1 MGRLP
6 RLAESSGSEIIS
18 HFHYYYLRAGALTR
32 EEGRLVNHVFEVAR
46 SRNDYRRRARR
57 HSRGRAGDAN
67 LPGLFEKTLKR
78 KENFHLG
85 QVLFRKLLYVS
96 ERCERL
102 SAVASQIGN
111 HFRSHFKRE
120 WDCLMCVPSLHY

>member
-78 KENFHLG
+78 KEDFHLR
-85 QVLFRKLLYVS
+85 QILFRELLHAS
-96 ERCERL
+96 ERCECLR
-102 SAVASQIGN
+102 AVMSKVCDQARIQ
-111 HFRSHFKRE
+111 FKRE
-120 WDCLMCVPSLHY
+120 WCSLR